1 MPLSTCCL
9 ACLFANLFVR
19 HPMTSTRALPRKPP
33 ADAWRRLF
41 RWRPDQQWEG
51 YLFLLPG
58 LLGFI
63 VFVFLAVGASLGISF
78 LNWGLT
84 GPKGFAGLGNYRELL
99 RDPVFWRAFANTAFY
114 ILTIVPLQLALGLL
128 IALGLNQAIRGRV
141 VFRLVYFLPVVTTI
155 VAGAIV
161 FRLILSRSGPL
172 SDLVGTLGNMLGI
185 PLSLPDLLG
194 STRYSKWSVVLLTL
208 WKNTGF
214 TMVIY
219 LAALQGVPRELY
231 DAACVDGAGTWQRFR
246 NVTLPMISPTTFF
259 LFVLQTIGAFQ
270 LFTEP
275 FVMTRGGPA
284 QSSMPVVQYIYDN
297 AFRFTRMSKA
307 SAMAWF
313 LFIFIF
319 GFTLV
324 QNILQRQWVHYETE

>member
-1 MPLSTCCL
+1 MKPPLVY
-9 ACLFANLFVR
+9 LFACRLTQC
-19 HPMTSTRALPRKPP
+19 PMTSTHARLRKPP
-33 ADAWRRLF
+33 AASSPRFF

-78 LNWGLT
+78 LDWGLT
-84 GPKGFAGLGNYRELL
+84 GPRGFAALGNYRDLL
-99 RDPVFWRAFANTAFY
+99 RDPVFWRTLGNTVFY
-114 ILTIVPLQLALGLL
+114 ILAIVPLQLALGLL
-128 IALGLNQAIRGRV
+128 IAVGLNQAIRGLT

-161 FRLILSRSGPL
+161 FRLILSRNGPL
-172 SDLVGTLGNMLGI
+172 ADLAGALGAMLGI

-219 LAALQGVPRELY
+219 LAALQGVPKELY
-231 DAACVDGAGTWQRFR
+231 DAACVDGANAWRRFR

-259 LFVLQTIGAFQ
+259 LLVLQTIGAFQ

-297 AFRFTRMSKA
+297 AFRYTRMSKA
-307 SAMAWF
+307 SAMAWI

-324 QNILQRQWVHYETE
+324 QNIMQRRWVHYETE